1 MNLIDRIK
9 LKFIKRKYNKLM
21 DEQYKR
27 IKEQEKAINDYL
39 LEEVDRKIERT
50 DKIIADYKKV
60 FSS

>member
-1 MNLIDRIK
+1 MNLIDKIK

-39 LEEVDRKIERT
+39 MNEVDRKLERT
-50 DKIIADYKKV
+50 DKIITDYKKV

>member
-39 LEEVDRKIERT
+39 INEVDRKLERT

>member
-1 MNLIDRIK
+1 
-9 LKFIKRKYNKLM
+9 M

-39 LEEVDRKIERT
+39 MNEVDRKLERT
-50 DKIIADYKKV
+50 DKIITDYKKV

>member
-39 LEEVDRKIERT
+39 MNEIDRKLERT
-50 DKIIADYKKV
+50 DKIITDYKKV

>member
-1 MNLIDRIK
+1 
-9 LKFIKRKYNKLM
+9 M

-39 LEEVDRKIERT
+39 INEVDRKLERT

>member
-39 LEEVDRKIERT
+39 LNEVDRKLERT
-50 DKIIADYKKV
+50 DKIITDYKKV

>member
-50 DKIIADYKKV
+50 YKIIADYKKV

>member
-39 LEEVDRKIERT
+39 INEVDRKLERT
-50 DKIIADYKKV
+50 DKIITDYKKV

>member
-39 LEEVDRKIERT
+39 MNEVDRKLERT
-50 DKIIADYKKV
+50 DKIITDYKKV